1 MLDSKMDPLAT
12 TSTTTSAT
20 SGLSQAL
27 FMKKYSMYLNSK
39 AGTDGD
45 IDSLMNGAIKDK
57 LKIIP
62 KSVR

>member
-1 MLDSKMDPLAT
+1 MLDSKMDPLSTTITT
-12 TSTTTSAT
+12 TSTT

-27 FMKKYSMYLNSK
+27 HMKKYSMYLNSK

-45 IDSLMNGAIKDK
+45 IDSLMNGVIKDK

-62 KSVR
+62 KDVR